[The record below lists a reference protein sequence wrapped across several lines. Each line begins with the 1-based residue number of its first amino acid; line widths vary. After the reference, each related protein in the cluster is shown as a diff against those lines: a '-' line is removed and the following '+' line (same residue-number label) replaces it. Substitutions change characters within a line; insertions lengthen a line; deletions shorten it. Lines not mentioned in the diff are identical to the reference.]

1 MEARPS
7 DAIPTTVFL
16 SPALREQAQR
26 NAAAARRSLSGY
38 LALLV
43 EDCVGQDGP
52 GLRRE
57 PPERTA

>member
-1 MEARPS
+1 LAEQNAR
-7 DAIPTTVFL
+7 D
-16 SPALREQAQR
+16 
-26 NAAAARRSLSGY
+26 ARRSLSGY

-57 PPERTA
+57 PPERAA